1 MFLFFFGFQDEF
13 VRIFSRERI
22 MNADRRRPTRGLIL
36 PDGRVS
42 RIDDRF
48 LCRACDALRP
58 AALFDRA
65 ASMRAAASE
74 RRTQS
79 QLYLRP
85 SGFARRS
92 PSRPGTK
99 GGCRNPSLYGHSVLV
114 TGLAGSSNSDSDD
127 DAQDPRIHHIAST
140 VRRVSF
146 FLFSLVHP
154 LLTSSLMPILGRA
167 TAAGYADSML
177 YTSRCHD
184 LTVTQPQ
191 SGCLDGQELP
201 QRL

>member
-1 MFLFFFGFQDEF
+1 MFQDEF

-79 QLYLRP
+79 HLYLRP

-99 GGCRNPSLYGHSVLV
+99 GGCRNLSLYGHSVLV

-140 VRRVSF
+140 VRRLSF
-146 FLFSLVHP
+146 FFFWFIHSQLLDWVAPRLRAMLIVCCILV
-154 LLTSSLMPILGRA
+154 GA
-167 TAAGYADSML
+167 T
-177 YTSRCHD
+177 T
-184 LTVTQPQ
+184 
-191 SGCLDGQELP
+191 
-201 QRL
+201 